1 VLHRGSDPV
10 HIRGVADTDWTSEG
24 RVRKHRS
31 KKPRPE
37 THDAEPQDHTHGGRM
52 IVDRWTQAILPPG
65 SDENPNVP
73 GI

>member
-1 VLHRGSDPV
+1 LRDAASDASS
-10 HIRGVADTDWTSEG
+10 ILAASTS
-24 RVRKHRS
+24 
-31 KKPRPE
+31 RPE
-37 THDAEPQDHTHGGRM
+37 PGMLGHDYGRRFVTHGGRM

>member
-1 VLHRGSDPV
+1 VN
-10 HIRGVADTDWTSEG
+10 DTDWTSEG
-24 RVRKHRS
+24 RVEKRRS
-31 KKPRPE
+31 KKRRLESPE
-37 THDAEPQDHTHGGRM
+37 GKPKETAPGRRV

>member
-1 VLHRGSDPV
+1 M
-10 HIRGVADTDWTSEG
+10 ADLDWTSEG
-24 RVRKHRS
+24 RVKKRRS

-37 THDAEPQDHTHGGRM
+37 SHDAKPQEGSRAGRM